1 MIYPTADPAL
11 TCKYVWREGAHPC
24 SMSGSIVFSV
34 LFVKI
39 DMNNN
44 SHNTKNV
51 IYSSINLI
59 IFILQH
65 FYVQNWD
72 LFCEFS
78 MFFSL
83 CHFWLLLQVLFVRIS
98 EKKIIPPHTHNQRF
112 LNYFFCSFPTFHS
125 CPDSSGNPAGALWF
139 SNWIEI
145 VHLSI
150 SSFQFAGHAKNL

>member
-78 MFFSL
+78 MFFRYAISG
-83 CHFWLLLQVLFVRIS
+83 CCYKSCLFGFL
-98 EKKIIPPHTHNQRF
+98 KKNYSTTHTHNQRF